1 MVLGAIMDI
10 LLIAVIFIILLAIAA
25 LFALKRLQ
33 AKKSDLPKS
42 PGLDKYLKVKKAKPV
57 APVTSEAITEALS
70 HVQPK
75 SEPVIQE
82 TVASP
87 KATSH
92 TDELS
97 NIDTHI
103 HNQNYDDAIGEL
115 KRLLMINPHHNEAML
130 KLLQVYGITKKYNTF
145 NQLYEKIQTVADEKT
160 VAEANFLKTLVDDEI
175 AEQSSVAVKPEILP
189 THEGSFDTL
198 DFTTGAASTNQTD
211 VSATNTFD
219 TNTVDS
225 NKNVLHQDNQHSIDD
240 EFDLVL
246 DEPIILETPIDD
258 KPVTN
263 SQTPTE
269 FDDLVLDFDVT
280 AQVSQTTKAQAQSHP
295 PKQTNDIGN
304 IFDLSNPKKFDDTT
318 DVKKEI
324 TEFELDE
331 SAPSISFDEQLDK
344 SHQSPTS
351 NTQTFASFDEAS
363 FDLNTSETLAH
374 QQANKTTT
382 STVEDFD
389 DLDFVLDF
397 DKPKTP
403 TQSSTL
409 VTNQEDA
416 FVFDDL
422 DFTTKD
428 NSQAKSQI
436 DAPQQTPVATSTS
449 DEVLSNEFD
458 LQDFTLD
465 SDLTPNKQAD
475 TQDNTTQDNELAID
489 DLSDS
494 FDFSEFSLDFD
505 TADSLNPKTQE
516 VTFDTADFDVE
527 PHFDD
532 TIDIKESIDE
542 TPILVEDNEQT
553 TSESTHRVFNI
564 QITPA
569 ESTIDNDN
577 LETPTVATTA
587 PSANHPTTDLD
598 FVNELDNT
606 QVTLDLAQQYLQMG
620 EYDSARRLLEEVTQT
635 GNDQQRHFAQGLIAR
650 LG

>member
-1 MVLGAIMDI
+1 MDI

-175 AEQSSVAVKPEILP
+175 AEQSSVVVKPEILP

-198 DFTTGAASTNQTD
+198 DFTIGAASTNQTD

-280 AQVSQTTKAQAQSHP
+280 AQASQTTKAQAQSHP

-436 DAPQQTPVATSTS
+436 DTPQQTPVATSTS
-449 DEVLSNEFD
+449 DEILCNEFD

-516 VTFDTADFDVE
+516 VTFDTADFDAE

-620 EYDSARRLLEEVTQT
+620 EYDSAKRLLEEVTQT